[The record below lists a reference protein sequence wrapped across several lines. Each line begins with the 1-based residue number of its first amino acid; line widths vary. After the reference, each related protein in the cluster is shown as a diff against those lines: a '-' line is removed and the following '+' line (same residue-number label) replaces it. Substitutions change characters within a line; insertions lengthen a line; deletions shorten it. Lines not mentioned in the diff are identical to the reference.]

1 MGKMEKWAEEGK
13 TILISSHILHDIE
26 NLTDTIILINNGKML
41 ASGNRHEIRKLM
53 DNIPRRV
60 AVSPIDRKNLRK
72 LAKRMLDEEW
82 IRAARVNEENN
93 EIILETDKAEKFY
106 LDLPRIL
113 LDEKI
118 DVKKIN
124 SDDDSLESLYEKLVG
139 GAQWK

>member
-1 MGKMEKWAEEGK
+1 
-13 TILISSHILHDIE
+13 
-26 NLTDTIILINNGKML
+26 
-41 ASGNRHEIRKLM
+41 
-53 DNIPRRV
+53 
-60 AVSPIDRKNLRK
+60 
-72 LAKRMLDEEW
+72 MLDEEW

>member
-1 MGKMEKWAEEGK
+1 
-13 TILISSHILHDIE
+13 
-26 NLTDTIILINNGKML
+26 
-41 ASGNRHEIRKLM
+41 M
-53 DNIPRRV
+53 DNMPRRV

-82 IRAARVNEENN
+82 IRATRINEENN

-106 LDLPRIL
+106 LELPRIL

>member
-1 MGKMEKWAEEGK
+1 
-13 TILISSHILHDIE
+13 
-26 NLTDTIILINNGKML
+26 
-41 ASGNRHEIRKLM
+41 
-53 DNIPRRV
+53 
-60 AVSPIDRKNLRK
+60 
-72 LAKRMLDEEW
+72 MLDEEW

-118 DVKKIN
+118 HVKKIN

>member
-1 MGKMEKWAEEGK
+1 
-13 TILISSHILHDIE
+13 
-26 NLTDTIILINNGKML
+26 ML

-60 AVSPIDRKNLRK
+60 AVSPIDRNNLRK

-82 IRAARVNEENN
+82 IRAARINEENN

-113 LDEKI
+113 LNEKI